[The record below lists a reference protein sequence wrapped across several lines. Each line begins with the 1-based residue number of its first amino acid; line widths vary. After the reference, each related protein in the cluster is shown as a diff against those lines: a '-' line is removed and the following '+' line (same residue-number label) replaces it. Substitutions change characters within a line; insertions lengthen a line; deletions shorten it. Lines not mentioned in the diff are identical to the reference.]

1 MKQPLF
7 LGYTPLSTALFLV
20 SICIDSY
27 KMYLIKSSFGD
38 TDRKWR
44 LHYIGMIITG
54 NELFPDKEDANH
66 EELLLALLN
75 KNFDFQRPS
84 SIGKLGIYS
93 VF

>member
-1 MKQPLF
+1 
-7 LGYTPLSTALFLV
+7 
-20 SICIDSY
+20 
-27 KMYLIKSSFGD
+27 
-38 TDRKWR
+38 
-44 LHYIGMIITG
+44 MIITG

-93 VF
+93 VFWPALSQC